1 MTAVSTK
8 GDTPLEPPRGSAATT
23 TKVQRPPRNGVD
35 VPTLFATLDAVK
47 GAPQIAEF
55 QFRATNE
62 WISGTHN
69 RSAIQ
74 GFYGAG
80 QEDTSR
86 TAPFTYDA
94 DHPEVLVGT
103 NRGPTPVEFLLHAI
117 AACLTSGL
125 ANIAA
130 ARGITL
136 RRVSSTVEGD
146 IDLLGILGLSDGVR
160 NGYRQIRVH
169 FDVEGDATPEELAA
183 LIERSRQRS
192 AVYDVLTNGTDVKID
207 VRTP

>member
-1 MTAVSTK
+1 MVYQPN
-8 GDTPLEPPRGSAATT
+8 GVPDMTT
-23 TKVQRPPRNGVD
+23 TVQRPPRNGVD

-47 GAPQIAEF
+47 GAPQIAQF

-62 WISGTHN
+62 WVSGTHN

-80 QEDTSR
+80 QEDSSR
-86 TAPFTYDA
+86 ATPFTYDA
-94 DHPEVLVGT
+94 DHPAVLVGT
-103 NRGPTPVEFLLHAI
+103 NQGPTPVEFLLHAI

-130 ARGITL
+130 ARGVTL

-146 IDLLGILGLSDGVR
+146 IDPLGILGLSDQVR

-169 FDVEGDATPEELAA
+169 FEVEGDASPEELAA
-183 LIERSRQRS
+183 LVERSRRRS
-192 AVYDVLTNGTDVKID
+192 AVYDVLVNGTDVQID
-207 VRTP
+207 VSTP

>member
-1 MTAVSTK
+1 MTA
-8 GDTPLEPPRGSAATT
+8 TT
-23 TKVQRPPRNGVD
+23 VQRPPRNGVD

-47 GAPQIAEF
+47 GSPQIAQF

-69 RSAIQ
+69 RSTIQ

-80 QEDTSR
+80 QEDTTR
-86 TAPFTYDA
+86 TEPFRYDA
-94 DHPEVLVGT
+94 DHPAVLVGT
-103 NRGPTPVEFLLHAI
+103 GHGPTPVEFLLHAI
-117 AACLTSGL
+117 AACLTSAL

-146 IDLLGILGLSDGVR
+146 IDLLGILGLSDEVR

-169 FDVEGDATPEELAA
+169 FDVEGDATAEELAA
-183 LIERSRQRS
+183 LVERSRRRS
-192 AVYDVLTNGTDVKID
+192 AVYDVLSNGTDVQID